1 MQASDLLQLATAFAG
16 HRNLSLNTV
25 AVYAANDG
33 KFFMRID
40 AGGGCTLRTAR
51 KILSWF
57 SDNWPSDLEW
67 PRSIPRPQKSK
78 DAA

>member
-1 MQASDLLQLATAFAG
+1 MNTTDMIEQAKTYSEHTGRA
-16 HRNLSLNTV
+16 LSTIGSY
-25 AVYAANDG
+25 AVRDG
-33 KFFMRID
+33 KFFDRLQS
-40 AGGGCTLRTAR
+40 GGGCTLKTAGR
-51 KILSWF
+51 LLSWF